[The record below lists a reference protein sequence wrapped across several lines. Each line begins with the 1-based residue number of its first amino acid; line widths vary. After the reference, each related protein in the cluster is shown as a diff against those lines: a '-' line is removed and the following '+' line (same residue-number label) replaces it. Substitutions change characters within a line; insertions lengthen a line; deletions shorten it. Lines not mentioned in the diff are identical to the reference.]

1 MAITYILIQ
10 NQTLTSNQTTVTFSA
25 IPQTY
30 DDLVLRISARS
41 SRTADWIDELQIVP
55 NNNSAANYTNTTLR
69 GFANTTVSPATQTG
83 QAYVR
88 NIEMAAAG
96 NATSQVFNN
105 AEIYFPDYRNT
116 SINRNFFHHT
126 GVSYPQWPSAP
137 TQSLVLMS
145 SGFTQF
151 TTAIS
156 SLVCTS
162 ATGNQIVTGSSL
174 ALYGIKRA

>member
-1 MAITYILIQ
+1 MAITYNLIQ
-10 NQTLTSNQTTVTFSA
+10 NQTLVSNQTTVTFSS
-25 IPQTY
+25 IPQDY
-30 DDLVLRISARS
+30 DDLVLRVSARS
-41 SRTADWIDELQIVP
+41 TRPTEFIDELSIVP

-69 GFANTTVSPATQTG
+69 GFAPSTVSPTTQTA

-96 NATSQVFNN
+96 STSQVFNN

-116 SINRNFFHHT
+116 SINRNYFHHT
-126 GVSYPQWPSAP
+126 GISSPQHPSSP
-137 TQSLVLMS
+137 TQSLVLMCM
-145 SGFTQF
+145 GFTQF
-151 TTAIS
+151 STAIS

>member
-10 NQTLTSNQTTVTFSA
+10 NQTLASNQTTVTFSS

-30 DDLVLRISARS
+30 DDLVLRVSARS
-41 SRTADWIDELQIVP
+41 DRPSEFIDELKIVP
-55 NNNSAANYTNTTLR
+55 NNDSAANYSNTTLR
-69 GFANTTVSPATQTG
+69 GFAPSTVSPTTQTG

-88 NIEMAAAG
+88 NAEMSAAQTNSA
-96 NATSQVFNN
+96 VFNN
-105 AEIYFPDYRNT
+105 SEIYFPDYRNT

-126 GVSYPQWPSAP
+126 GVSFPQHPSAP

-145 SGFTQF
+145 MGFTQF
-151 TTAIS
+151 STAIS